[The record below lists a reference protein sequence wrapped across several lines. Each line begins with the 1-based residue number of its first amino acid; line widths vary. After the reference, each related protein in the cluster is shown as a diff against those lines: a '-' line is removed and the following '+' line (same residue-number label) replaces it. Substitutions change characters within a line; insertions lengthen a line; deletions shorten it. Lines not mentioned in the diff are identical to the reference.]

1 MQTNAN
7 FSLQTFQFSHTSY
20 TQSSVNQ
27 KNAKEITNNQ
37 ANSVPQSTINKDG
50 NGQASNITSSTSLI
64 GNHLSDFQKAVL
76 DRALGTVAQIKDEM
90 LKMWEDVFSSVTN
103 KSSSNS
109 TNTTMT
115 LESFFNTSLEQRIL
129 GSGVSLSQGFSQSLE
144 VSISGTIVASDGTQ
158 RQLDINIGISQS
170 FVQNLQLN
178 RSNATQNIPQGVNK
192 KIIDP
197 LVIDYEGNGTEL
209 SDTKMRFDLDSDGTP
224 DQIATL
230 KKGSGFLALDKN
242 GDGKINDGNEL
253 FGTKSGDGFK
263 DLSVYDSNGDGKI
276 DKDDPIYDKLRIWTP
291 DGNGEGK
298 LVGLGEKGVGVI
310 YLNPKE
316 SEELMKGE
324 SGDLLGIKRK
334 SADFLFNNG
343 NTGNIHHID
352 LVSEKIKDEAVQNQA
367 TNDAILGGQ
376 SISQILAN
384 KAYQGMGVSA
394 SNLPPNSII
403 PMFSALGNG
412 ITGLFERVP
421 MASLTSLELKAN
433 ITSLEVKM
441 SFSLNSLQTASNGVS
456 DKVSQIWAKVEANF
470 AKIEA
475 TRDSFDRLY
484 AKEEKQNKQN
494 NLVDSLLKGFNEEN
508 LKEMNRLLF
517 NPLESRI
524 DAFKNSF
531 NAQTIQKLLTT

>member
-7 FSLQTFQFSHTSY
+7 FSLQTFQFSHTYS
-20 TQSSVNQ
+20 QSSVNQ
-27 KNAKEITNNQ
+27 KNAKETINNQ
-37 ANSVPQSTINKDG
+37 ANSVPDSTINKDA
-50 NGQASNITSSTSLI
+50 NRQASNITSSTSLS
-64 GNHLSDFQKAVL
+64 GNRLSDFQKAIV
-76 DRALGTVAQIKDEM
+76 DSALSKVSEIQDEM
-90 LKMWEDVFSSVTN
+90 LKMWEDVFSSVAN
-103 KSSSNS
+103 KSGS
-109 TNTTMT
+109 T
-115 LESFFNTSLEQRIL
+115 SNTSFSLETLFNSRLEQRIL
-129 GSGVSLSQGFSQSLE
+129 GSGISLSQGFSQSLE
-144 VSISGTIVASDGTQ
+144 VSISGTIVASDGT
-158 RQLDINIGISQS
+158 RKQLDISIGISQS
-170 FVQNLQLN
+170 FMQNLQVS

-192 KIIDP
+192 KIVDP

-310 YLNPKE
+310 YLNPRE

-334 SADFLFNNG
+334 TADFLFDNG

-352 LVSEKIKDEAVQNQA
+352 LVSEKIKNEAVQNQA
-367 TNDAILGGQ
+367 QNDAILGGG

-394 SNLPPNSII
+394 SNLPQNSII

-475 TRDSFDRLY
+475 ARDSFDSLY
-484 AKEEKQNKQN
+484 TKEDKQNKQN

-517 NPLESRI
+517 NPFESRI
-524 DAFKNSF
+524 DTFKNSL
-531 NAQTIQKLLTT
+531 NLRNVHNLLSA